1 MTQPLP
7 RAQPAWSNTCQGITV
22 LDSPVDRPGGRHQ
35 IPPECLQSRSS
46 PDLSF
51 AGQDGGDSDPESG
64 SLEFDSEDIDEL
76 GFFVDSEMDL
86 TSDDD
91 FE

>member
-1 MTQPLP
+1 LT
-7 RAQPAWSNTCQGITV
+7 T
-22 LDSPVDRPGGRHQ
+22 
-35 IPPECLQSRSS
+35 
-46 PDLSF
+46 LSDTETDV

-76 GFFVDSEMDL
+76 GFFVDSEMEL

-91 FE
+91 FESLNL